1 MEDSWKIL
9 RIRPKESIEDLCNIT
24 VELLRKHNYRQNV
37 YIRPLAYKSSTT
49 IRLTLSELDDA
60 VGIYTSPMG
69 SYVDISKGLSVC
81 TSSWRRAN
89 SNAMPI
95 RAQSHWS
102 LRQLLARRRRR
113 PIFRF

>member
-49 IRLTLSELDDA
+49 IRLT
-60 VGIYTSPMG
+60 
-69 SYVDISKGLSVC
+69 
-81 TSSWRRAN
+81 
-89 SNAMPI
+89 
-95 RAQSHWS
+95 
-102 LRQLLARRRRR
+102 
-113 PIFRF
+113 